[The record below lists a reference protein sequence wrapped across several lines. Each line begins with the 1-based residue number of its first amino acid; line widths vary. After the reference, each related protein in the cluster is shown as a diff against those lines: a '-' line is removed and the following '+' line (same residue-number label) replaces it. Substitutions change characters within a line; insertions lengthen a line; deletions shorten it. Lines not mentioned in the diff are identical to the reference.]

1 MTTTTKME
9 TEEEANKSFSRVKEL
24 HSMFEESL
32 TMCFEVKTIGVRL
45 LLILFCILNFF
56 VFFFPRVIV
65 FDVMLTFVVRSL
77 SLSLSLANA
86 NKRTQP
92 TRNSRRT
99 SRPCRKSTTSRCTI
113 YTRNSTHPSKK
124 NRGRNS
130 SKF

>member
-1 MTTTTKME
+1 MTTTKME
-9 TEEEANKSFSRVKEL
+9 TTEEEANNKSFSRVKEL
-24 HSMFEESL
+24 RSMFEESL

-56 VFFFPRVIV
+56 VFFFPRVIAC
-65 FDVMLTFVVRSL
+65 DVTLTFVACAL
-77 SLSLSLANA
+77 SLSLSR
-86 NKRTQP
+86 RTNEQP
-92 TRNSRRT
+92 FRNSRRS

-130 SKF
+130 SKL